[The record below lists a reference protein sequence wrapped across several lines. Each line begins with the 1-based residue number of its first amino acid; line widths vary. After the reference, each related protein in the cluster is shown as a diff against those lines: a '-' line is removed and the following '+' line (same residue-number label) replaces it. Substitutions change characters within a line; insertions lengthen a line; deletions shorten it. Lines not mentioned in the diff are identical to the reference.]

1 MYIKGLSLLD
11 YLDLSN
17 KVAPF
22 TKAAGHESSKTNLF
36 FSNLLENIPVD
47 RISEIVPSSE
57 EEKFFFSK
65 GKDVLNENVLFG
77 EVEYELLKDSKK
89 HF

>member
-1 MYIKGLSLLD
+1 
-11 YLDLSN
+11 
-17 KVAPF
+17 
-22 TKAAGHESSKTNLF
+22 
-36 FSNLLENIPVD
+36 
-47 RISEIVPSSE
+47 VPSSE